1 MATPSS
7 TNVLKQENEKAPVH
21 TFNPDDTPAQKAA
34 VAGQERD
41 KLGSMKEQP
50 PVEREVQINTGP
62 VNGNVVPTIVVEDH
76 DGKQEM
82 VANVGEHVDNKVE
95 SSEEAIPGALPSG
108 AAPPIPDWYKVGWRQ
123 HSGIDNPLPEGEEKD
138 KSVLDRFIN
147 EQFYGA
153 WYHNSAVIV
162 VAVFSTYFLARFGFG
177 WGWLFIVLAF
187 CSTYYSDSMTKF
199 RRNARDDIQRDL
211 VKVRLGSEH
220 ETTEWMN
227 QFLQRFWLI
236 YEPILSQTITSSVSQ
251 ILSIY
256 TPAFLDSLRLT
267 QFTLGTKAPRIDKV
281 RTFPGT
287 DDDIVMMDWAF
298 SFTPKDT
305 LDMTNRQLQNQVNPK
320 IVLEIRLGKGLATV
334 PIPVLV
340 ENIAVS
346 GLMRVKL
353 KLVNNFPHVQTVDL
367 SFLEEP
373 TIGYE
378 LKPIGG
384 ETFGFDIANVPG
396 LSSFIRDTT
405 HSILRP
411 MMYDPNVFTLNL
423 EQLLSGKPLD
433 AVIGVLEVTIHSAR
447 GIKGAKIG
455 GGTPDPFV
463 ALSINERSELAHTK
477 WKQNTYN
484 PTWMETKYILI
495 NNLHERLVLDL
506 YDYNDHRSHS
516 KLGQAVFELSKLE
529 EDAVQEGIVSEL
541 LKEGKERGQLRYDV
555 SYYPCIEPASEQAA
569 EMPESSV
576 GVVRLVIHQAKELD
590 HSKSMSGELN
600 PMTKLYLN
608 ANRKPSFTSRK
619 YKHTNNPV
627 WEEAHEFLCSS
638 KENQVV
644 TLKVIDDRDFLKDP
658 CVGYMSVRL
667 VDLLASKEQGK
678 DWFPLSGCKTGKIRV
693 SAEWKPVAMA
703 GSLQGADSYTP
714 PIGVVRL
721 WLEKAV
727 DVKNVEAALGGKSDP
742 YIRVQARNVT
752 KGRTEVINNNLNPTW
767 DEIVYI
773 PVHSTRESLMLECMD
788 YQNLTKDRS
797 LGLTELHVS
806 ELCRVSDDI
815 KYPYESTGRKEY
827 AEPLHLNKGN
837 QTKGTLYYHA
847 EFIPAMKLKG
857 VEFGHSEGAPLAKPS
872 TESGDEDGGDISDA
886 ASVNDEHFTP
896 VELTIKPGKAE
907 KKKAP
912 APLPQIDTAA
922 ANGLQAKDFA
932 AGGVVDGNGAVGGTT
947 NSSPVSTPVSAVS
960 TAGSQIPQS
969 EGVEVPVEELLK
981 QQSGIIV
988 FNVKSA
994 QLSKKGKIEV
1004 LMDDGYWPCFSTPK
1018 SRSKAAT
1025 WDYVGEGFLKE
1036 IDFGQVWLRLDQA
1049 EDDDKDDIAAE
1060 WVGDAKEFLAST
1072 LTGPQTFTLNDR
1084 DGDPSSTVTIE
1095 TRYIPVP
1102 VTLEARESVNNQG
1115 IVRVELVDGNDVRA
1129 ADRSGKSDP
1138 FAVFTLDGAKVFK
1151 SDTKKKTLNP
1161 EWNESF
1167 DLTVPSRVGSE
1178 FKVELF
1184 DWNQIEQAKSLGE
1197 GVIDLAR
1204 IEAFELSEQNIPL
1217 YTPKHGQ
1224 KGHVR
1229 VRLVFQPAI
1238 IAKTRK
1244 NTSTLTSTGRALTQI
1259 GGLPARGG
1267 TRVLNV
1273 FKRNKQKGESTAD
1286 LSALPEPAPVSQVPS
1301 GQASKPIGAGD
1312 EQLNAGVAAFPSME
1326 NGYQVTGAEPGT
1338 LRVTVVD
1345 AKDLGSS
1352 DWKPYVTF
1360 RVGDKEH
1367 KTKHTGRTA
1376 TPEWNESFKCAASAH
1391 TQKIY
1396 LWVHDHKTL
1405 GKDKDIGEAEVDIW
1419 RHIQPDSGV
1428 SSAEVTATLRP
1439 AGIIRLR
1446 LEFDPSTNPGS
1457 SNASISSESENR
1469 MARTLSHVSPSR
1481 FSLQRKRATDDD

>member
-7 TNVLKQENEKAPVH
+7 TNVLKQENEKAP
-21 TFNPDDTPAQKAA
+21 AA

-82 VANVGEHVDNKVE
+82 VANV
-95 SSEEAIPGALPSG
+95 ARRRRFPAALPSG

-287 DDDIVMMDWAF
+287 DDDI
-298 SFTPKDT
+298 
-305 LDMTNRQLQNQVNPK
+305 LQNQVNPK

-495 NNLHERLVLDL
+495 NNLHERLP
-506 YDYNDHRSHS
+506 
-516 KLGQAVFELSKLE
+516 VFELSKLE

-608 ANRKPSFTSRK
+608 ANRKPSFTTRK

-644 TLKVIDDRDFLKDP
+644 TLK
-658 CVGYMSVRL
+658 VRL

-788 YQNLTKDRS
+788 YQNLTK
-797 LGLTELHVS
+797 LHVS

-872 TESGDEDGGDISDA
+872 TESGDEDGGDISDT

-896 VELTIKPGKAE
+896 
-907 KKKAP
+907 
-912 APLPQIDTAA
+912 IDTAA
-922 ANGLQAKDFA
+922 ANGLHAKDFA

-960 TAGSQIPQS
+960 AAGSQIPQS
-969 EGVEVPVEELLK
+969 EGVEVPIEELLK
-981 QQSGIIV
+981 QQSGVIV

-1115 IVRVELVDGNDVRA
+1115 IVRVELVDGNDIRA

-1138 FAVFTLDGAKVFK
+1138 FALFTLDGAKVFK

-1197 GVIDLAR
+1197 GVIDLAS

-1273 FKRNKQKGESTAD
+1273 FKRNKHKGD
-1286 LSALPEPAPVSQVPS
+1286 LLLVSQVPS

-1312 EQLNAGVAAFPSME
+1312 EQLNAGVAAFPSIE

-1376 TPEWNESFKCAASAH
+1376 TPEWNESFRCAASAH